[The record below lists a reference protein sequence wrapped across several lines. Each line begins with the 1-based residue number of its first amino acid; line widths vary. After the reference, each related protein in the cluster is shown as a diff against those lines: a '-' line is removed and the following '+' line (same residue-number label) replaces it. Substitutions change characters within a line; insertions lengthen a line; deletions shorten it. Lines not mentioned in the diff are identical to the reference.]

1 MDESTNVTRRWEVSR
16 RLRTDPQRARGA
28 LRRGYQSL
36 PHLAVTELL
45 HHVPLI
51 RSGSSGDV
59 DVVEPGG
66 QGGQGSPRRS
76 AVAERTTF
84 AGYTVL
90 RPLGSGGMAD
100 VYLAK
105 HPRLPRRDALKV
117 LAKEMTADAEF
128 RERFNREADL
138 AATLWHPHIVA
149 VHDRGEFDGQLWIAM
164 DYVEGT

>member
-1 MDESTNVTRRWEVSR
+1 MSATTRRWEVSR
-16 RLRTDPQRARGA
+16 RFRTDPQRARAA

-36 PHLAVTELL
+36 PQLAATLLL
-45 HHVPLI
+45 HRVPPV
-51 RSGSSGDV
+51 RPGCSGDA
-59 DVVEPGG
+59 EAGG
-66 QGGQGSPRRS
+66 HDGNGSPRRQP
-76 AVAERTTF
+76 VPNRTNF

-117 LAKEMTADAEF
+117 LAEEMTADGEF

-149 VHDRGEFDGQLWIAM
+149 VHD
-164 DYVEGT
+164 